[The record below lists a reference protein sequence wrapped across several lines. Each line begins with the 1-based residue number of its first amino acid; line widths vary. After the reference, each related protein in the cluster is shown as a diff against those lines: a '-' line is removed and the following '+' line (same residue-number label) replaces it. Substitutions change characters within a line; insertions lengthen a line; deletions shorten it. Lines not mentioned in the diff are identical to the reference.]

1 MKKVLFIFFLFF
13 ALSVQGQGLDS
24 LRREALA
31 GKLGE
36 YFGAIVQ
43 ESLAVQAAEAD
54 FMIEA
59 ASDSLVRQFVAQWL
73 YEHYLESPLMGAEGV
88 AIHILDQWFLP
99 AKVKMT
105 SEMDFLNARIHAEF
119 NRMSLVGEK
128 APGLAMETNDGQF
141 VELYTE
147 PDKGGAYR
155 VLYFYDTDCAKC
167 RIESILPRNM
177 LNTESVP
184 IEF

>member
-43 ESLAVQAAEAD
+43 EPLAVQAAEAD

-73 YEHYLESPLMGAEGV
+73 YEHYIESSLMGAEGV

-99 AKVKMT
+99 GRVKMT
-105 SEMDFLNARIHAEF
+105 SDMDFLNARIHADF
-119 NRMSLVGEK
+119 NRMSLIGEK

-141 VELYTE
+141 IELYTG

-155 VLYFYDTDCAKC
+155 VLYF
-167 RIESILPRNM
+167 
-177 LNTESVP
+177 
-184 IEF
+184 